1 VVRPLKLTARA
12 LAVAAV
18 AGLLAL
24 LVWKVTHNE
33 HGNTASQADRGKHPS
48 APLFTLGR
56 VGAAGRLAL
65 VSLRGKPVVVNFWAS
80 WCHPCKTEVP
90 ALERTF
96 QHYRS
101 DGLVVLGVDYQD
113 FRGDA
118 MRSMRKLG
126 ITYPVVSD
134 GSGRTGDRY
143 GLTGVPESFVLDRRG
158 NVVYHASGAV
168 NASQDD
174 RAAFDEAVRTAIT
187 S

>member
-1 VVRPLKLTARA
+1 VARPLKLTAQA
-12 LAVAAV
+12 LAVAVV

-24 LVWKVTHNE
+24 LIWKVTHNE
-33 HGNTASQADRGKHPS
+33 HGKVASQADRGKHPA
-48 APLFTLGR
+48 APLFTLQR
-56 VGAAGRLAL
+56 VGAPGSLAL
-65 VSLRGKPVVVNFWAS
+65 ASLRGKPVVVNFWAS

-96 QHYRS
+96 RQYRS
-101 DGLVVLGVDYQD
+101 QGLVVVGVDYQD

-134 GSGRTGDRY
+134 GSGRTADRY
-143 GLTGVPESFVLDRRG
+143 GLTGVPESFVVDRRG
-158 NVVYHASGAV
+158 KVVYHASGAV
-168 NASQDD
+168 NASPDD
-174 RAAFDEAVRTAIT
+174 AAEFERSVRAAIR